1 MHLVNF
7 FREHKKIIKIFFK
20 SSTGKIITLYVESS
34 DTIEN
39 VKKKLYK
46 KEGIK
51 PNEQRYKFES
61 RQLEDNKT
69 IGYYKIKK

>member
-20 SSTGKIITLYVESS
+20 ASSGKIITLYVESS